1 MSDDGRGCI
10 AGAQA
15 STNPAA
21 AYGGVGSCSPS
32 ARYGPV
38 VRPVFDGHNDALTRE
53 DHALIVEGRREGH
66 LDLPRMRVGGL
77 RGAIFAIFTPSASQE
92 RTPVPRDDGVLE
104 FELASEVSHD
114 HAAAFAT
121 AAAGRLLALERDG
134 HVRVA
139 RRVAD
144 LDSAHDGDG
153 LPVAVMH
160 LEGAEAIDPALE
172 ALDLWYAA
180 GLRSLGPVWSRPN
193 AFGHGV
199 PFISPHSPD
208 TGPGLTP
215 AGDALVRR
223 CAQLG
228 VLVDLSHLNEAGFW
242 DVARLAPG
250 PLVASHSAA
259 HSLCAASRNLT
270 DAQLDAIGAS
280 GGLVGIVFAC
290 PFLRSDFADD
300 SATPLELIAEHAAY
314 VAQRIGIAHVGLGSD
329 FDGATI
335 PAPLGDAAGVPRVLD
350 ALTEVGFSPDEIDA
364 IAWQN
369 WRRVLGDW
377 WSS

>member
-1 MSDDGRGCI
+1 M
-10 AGAQA
+10 
-15 STNPAA
+15 
-21 AYGGVGSCSPS
+21 
-32 ARYGPV
+32 
-38 VRPVFDGHNDALTRE
+38 
-53 DHALIVEGRREGH
+53 
-66 LDLPRMRVGGL
+66 
-77 RGAIFAIFTPSASQE
+77 FAIFTPSASDV
-92 RTPVPRDDGVLE
+92 RTPVARDDGVLE
-104 FELASEVSHD
+104 FELAREISHER
-114 HAAAFAT
+114 AAAFAA

-134 HVRVA
+134 HVRLA

-144 LDSAHDGDG
+144 LDAAHDDHGP
-153 LPVAVMH
+153 PVAVMH

-193 AFGHGV
+193 EFGHGV
-199 PFISPHSPD
+199 PFISPSSPD

-223 CAQLG
+223 CAELG
-228 VLVDLSHLNEAGFW
+228 ILVDLSHLNEAGFW
-242 DVARLAPG
+242 DVARAELG

-300 SATPLELIAEHAAY
+300 PATPLELIAEHAAY
-314 VAQRIGIAHVGLGSD
+314 VAQRIGVAHVALGSD

-335 PAPLGDAAGVPRVLD
+335 PAPLADVAGVPRLLD
-350 ALTEVGFSPDEIDA
+350 ALTQIGFSAPEIAA

-377 WSS
+377 WLS